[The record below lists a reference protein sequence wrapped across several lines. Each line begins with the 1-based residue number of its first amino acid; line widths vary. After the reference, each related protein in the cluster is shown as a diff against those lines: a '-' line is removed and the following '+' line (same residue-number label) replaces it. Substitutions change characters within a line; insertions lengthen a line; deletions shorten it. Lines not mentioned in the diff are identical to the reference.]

1 MIEIMKIKT
10 RIRTTLIC
18 ILFGY
23 GIAAAQNP
31 KMEQVMQRNWLI
43 SKD

>member
-18 ILFGY
+18 IFFGY

-31 KMEQVMQRNWLI
+31 QMEQKWD
-43 SKD
+43 KK